1 MINSIEDFEN
11 ILNENLNVEGGFTS
25 TQLYIQSMK
34 PQIESK
40 FPQVLEKIN
49 ELNQKIS
56 SAVSLNVEVS
66 SDGKLSERTKN
77 SALEF
82 LKELTIE
89 ESLSLEYQIVDAEEI
104 LEVRGTILA
113 TTIGYII
120 STLKQ
125 KREQLSHSS
134 GGEAKSQS
142 CDQLIEE
149 AMNARTALVN
159 ELFGELN
166 QQAQA
171 MEFMKSYLKN
181 YLVFIINPIREY
193 AHLAKEDEAEI
204 LEMSDEQ
211 KKKNQFY
218 QQMDKVMKVVN
229 NIDRMI
235 EKVKVTIDPMIEENG
250 MGDILYPRFISASSS
265 ISTENYISKF
275 Q

>member
-1 MINSIEDFEN
+1 MINSIEDLEN
-11 ILNENLNVEGGFTS
+11 ILNKNLNVDGGFTN
-25 TQLYIQSMK
+25 TKLYIKSMK

-40 FPQVLEKIN
+40 FSQVLEKIN

-56 SAVSLNVEVS
+56 SAVSLNVEVT
-66 SDGKLSERTKN
+66 SDGTLSEKTKN

-89 ESLSLEYQIVDAEEI
+89 ESLNLEYQIVDAEEV

-120 STLKQ
+120 TTLKQ
-125 KREQLSHSS
+125 KREKLANA
-134 GGEAKSQS
+134 GGDESRTQS
-142 CDQLIEE
+142 CEKLIEE
-149 AMNARTALVN
+149 ALNARTDLVN

-166 QQAQA
+166 QKAQA

-193 AHLAKEDEAEI
+193 AGLAKEDEAEI
-204 LEMSDEQ
+204 LEMSDEK

-218 QQMDKVMKVVN
+218 QQMDKVIKVVN
-229 NIDRMI
+229 NIERMI
-235 EKVKVTIDPMIEENG
+235 EKVKVTIDPLIEENA

-265 ISTENYISKF
+265 ISTENYINKF